1 MPMIRVE
8 MFSGRTLDQKR
19 DFAKAVTDSFVS
31 ICGGTPQSV
40 QIVFQDVQ
48 KGDWATAGKL
58 ASDAAA
64 PGMAPQT
71 VDSSAKEGLRAIR
84 SPPN

>member
-8 MFSGRTLDQKR
+8 MFPGRTAEQKR
-19 DFAKAVTDSFVS
+19 DFAKAVTDSFVA

-40 QIVFQDVQ
+40 QIVFTDVQ

-64 PGMAPQT
+64 PAAAAPAVKT
-71 VDSSAKEGLRAIR
+71 A
-84 SPPN
+84 